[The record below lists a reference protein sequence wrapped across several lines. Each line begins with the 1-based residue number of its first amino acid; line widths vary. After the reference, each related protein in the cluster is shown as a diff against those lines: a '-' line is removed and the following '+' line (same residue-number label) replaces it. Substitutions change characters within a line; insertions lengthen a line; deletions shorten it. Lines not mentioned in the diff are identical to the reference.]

1 MLGTRKDENIKA
13 YRLFVIDRYLNDA
26 IKKNICRQN
35 NKNVCIMNHTLHLN
49 DNKIVITHK
58 IIYVYTIVSL

>member
-26 IKKNICRQN
+26 INKKYVVR
-35 NKNVCIMNHTLHLN
+35 
-49 DNKIVITHK
+49 
-58 IIYVYTIVSL
+58 IIKTYVL

>member
-26 IKKNICRQN
+26 IKK
-35 NKNVCIMNHTLHLN
+35 KYM
-49 DNKIVITHK
+49 
-58 IIYVYTIVSL
+58 SSE